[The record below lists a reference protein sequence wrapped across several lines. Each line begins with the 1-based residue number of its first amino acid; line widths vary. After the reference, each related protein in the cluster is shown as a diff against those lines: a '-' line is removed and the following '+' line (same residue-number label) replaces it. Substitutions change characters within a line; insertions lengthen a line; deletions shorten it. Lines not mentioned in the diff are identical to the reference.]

1 MKSSIFPAIFFLLFM
16 LPATE
21 PSLHAQGKK
30 KQTLRQSQSA
40 KAADQYATSRD
51 EFIKLTKEYK
61 ESLAQLLALYEKDVL
76 KAEDRLAQAKELYT
90 EGLISKRDLE
100 ARAREVESA
109 KAKITETRQQMVD
122 ADERVAETLV
132 ESQTIEQMAKAP
144 PLQPGRLTQ
153 TTAYIRYGGALG
165 GWSLSAGAMKVQ
177 SFFLQKFGR
186 QLPISAFG
194 QSAIHDR
201 WGLDHR
207 NAMDVGL
214 DPESPEGQALMAFL
228 RSNGIPFTAFR
239 YAIPGTATGPHIH
252 VGRPSHRTSPVI
264 Q

>member
-1 MKSSIFPAIFFLLFM
+1 MSLASLLPAIFLSLM
-16 LPATE
+16 LMAAG

-30 KQTLRQSQSA
+30 KQPARQSQSA
-40 KAADQYATSRD
+40 KAADQYAKSRD

-61 ESLAQLLALYEKDVL
+61 ESLAQLLALYEKDAL
-76 KAEDRLAQAKELYT
+76 RAEDGLAKAKGLYT

-109 KAKITETRQQMVD
+109 KAKITETRQQMVA

-144 PLQPGRLTQ
+144 LAPGKWTQ

-165 GWSLSAGAMKVQ
+165 AWSLSAGAGKVQ
-177 SFFLQKFGR
+177 NFFLQKFGR

-214 DPESPEGQALMAFL
+214 NPDGPEGQALMAFL

-252 VGRPSHRTSPVI
+252 IGRPSHRTTPVV